1 MLFENYLEIFLSWQK
16 ISVNFLKKFMIINM
30 INKTAQPTSASASSL
45 FKPDKKALENHGKSG
60 HVRLE

>member
-1 MLFENYLEIFLSWQK
+1 
-16 ISVNFLKKFMIINM
+16 M